1 MTGADR
7 VLSFAAAPVFAV
19 MAILTGIPL
28 GGMPVMVCSAN
39 QGPSPLNGMAMM
51 YLLMGALHLGPWLRR
66 IPSRRG
72 PAAGPECRDYG
83 NPAGTQMLHTVCERP
98 GAIDLGA

>member
-1 MTGADR
+1 
-7 VLSFAAAPVFAV
+7 L
-19 MAILTGIPL
+19 
-28 GGMPVMVCSAN
+28 
-39 QGPSPLNGMAMM
+39 M

>member
-19 MAILTGIPL
+19 MAILAGIPL

-39 QGPSPLNGMAMM
+39 QGPSPFNGMALM

-66 IPSRRG
+66 ITLRRG
-72 PAAGPECRDYG
+72 PAPGPECRDTG
-83 NPAGTQMLHTVCERP
+83 NPAGTQMLHTVWERP
-98 GAIDLGA
+98 GAIDLSA

>member
-28 GGMPVMVCSAN
+28 GGMPVMVCSATHD
-39 QGPSPLNGMAMM
+39 PSPFNKMALM

-66 IPSRRG
+66 ITVRPD
-72 PAAGPECRDYG
+72 PARA
-83 NPAGTQMLHTVCERP
+83 
-98 GAIDLGA
+98 